1 MPALAT
7 RHSKAHKEGKKAY
20 RKPHYH
26 IISPEKGLVGHSRSR
41 KKAKASA
48 RIRSQRAGRKKK
60 S

>member
-7 RHSKAHKEGKKAY
+7 RHSKAHKKGKKAY

-26 IISPEKGLVGHSRSR
+26 IISPEKGLVGHSRTR

-48 RIRSQRAGRKKK
+48 RIRTERSKK
-60 S
+60 